1 MVSIGIPMTRVALAL
16 LFAAVLAGAAVDAHH
31 SHADF
36 ALDRNVTVSGTI
48 ESIHFQNPHVLLV
61 LRTTGSTFYTA
72 EWQSAGWL
80 QAHPE
85 LVGPGAPPVTN
96 TTLKAG
102 DRVVVVGSPPRDG
115 ALRTVVN
122 LKEVRRPSD
131 GWLWSCRQPGMQPTC

>member
-1 MVSIGIPMTRVALAL
+1 MTRVALAL

-36 ALDRNVTVSGTI
+36 ALDRDVTVSGTI
-48 ESIHFQNPHVLLV
+48 ETIHFQNPHVLLV
-61 LRTTGSTFYTA
+61 VRTAGSTFYTA

-85 LVGPGAPPVTN
+85 LVTPGTLPVTS

-102 DRVVVVGSPPRDG
+102 DRVVIVGSPPRDG
-115 ALRTVVN
+115 TLRAVVN

>member
-1 MVSIGIPMTRVALAL
+1 MTRVALAF
-16 LFAAVLAGAAVDAHH
+16 LFAATLAGAAVDAHH

-36 ALDRNVTVSGTI
+36 ALDRNVTVTGTI

-61 LRTTGSTFYTA
+61 VRTAGSMFYTA

-85 LVGPGAPPVTN
+85 FVGPGAAPVSS

-102 DRVVVVGSPPRDG
+102 DRVVIVGSPPRDST
-115 ALRTVVN
+115 LRTVVN
-122 LKEVRRPSD
+122 LKEIRRPSD
-131 GWLWSCRQPGMQPTC
+131 GWLWSCHPQGIQPTC

>member
-1 MVSIGIPMTRVALAL
+1 MTRVALAFL
-16 LFAAVLAGAAVDAHH
+16 IAAVLAGTAVEAHH

-48 ESIHFQNPHVLLV
+48 ESVHFQNPHVLLIV
-61 LRTTGSTFYTA
+61 RTTGSTFYTA

-85 LVGPGAPPVTN
+85 LVGPGAAPVSS
-96 TTLKAG
+96 TTLKPG
-102 DRVVVVGSPPRDG
+102 DRVVIVGSPAREDT
-115 ALRTVVN
+115 LRTVVN

-131 GWLWSCRQPGMQPTC
+131 GWVWTCRQPGMQSGC

>member
-1 MVSIGIPMTRVALAL
+1 MARVTLAFL
-16 LFAAVLAGAAVDAHH
+16 CAAVLAGTAVDAHH
-31 SHADF
+31 SHGDF

-48 ESIHFQNPHVLLV
+48 ESVRFQNPHVLLV
-61 LRTTGSTFYTA
+61 VRTMGSTLYTA

-85 LVGPGAPPVTN
+85 MVSAGAKPVSSM
-96 TTLKAG
+96 TLRAG
-102 DRVVVVGSPPRDG
+102 DRVVIVGSPPRDG
-115 ALRTVVN
+115 TLRTVVN